1 MTGFGY
7 MGPNAA
13 SRPRLTTANTQL
25 TKEGT
30 MAKNFKSPQDFCRRA
45 ARKAKRVAQRAGRR
59 LTGRKML
66 TVVIPLYNAMP
77 YFKKTVASILEQTY
91 DLGEVEV
98 LVMDDGSTDG
108 SLEYAKEVAAQHPK
122 LFRVV
127 ECGRTGGPSVP
138 RNMGIEQAK
147 GKYIFFCDADD
158 YFGEDAFRRMVR
170 HAEEWKPDVMLVKLA
185 TPDGRP
191 IAKAPFRKGDIPRAD
206 IYSDPVCDSLTCY
219 KLFRTK
225 PLKGNG
231 IRFDPGLTLRE
242 DDLFVE
248 EAVLRTGRH
257 SIAADY
263 SYYYVTTRDD
273 GSNLIALSPCD
284 FERDLKVFSR
294 LTALLE
300 RYADMG
306 KVLCGDRIM
315 QRVFRY
321 SWMGA
326 AKAIGLCKDVEE
338 RQANFERLKDASG
351 PYLNAE
357 GVKYLPSSMR
367 LLIKAMQLNDESY
380 FSELAA
386 AIGVTQEYG
395 FERYDVLEEDVREE
409 DGRTFWHP
417 TFAGHQLEI
426 EVNPAKV
433 MRVQ

>member
-1 MTGFGY
+1 
-7 MGPNAA
+7 
-13 SRPRLTTANTQL
+13 
-25 TKEGT
+25 
-30 MAKNFKSPQDFCRRA
+30 MAKTPKTPKDLCRRA
-45 ARKAKRVAQRAGRR
+45 ARKANRVARRAGRR

-77 YFKKTVASILEQTY
+77 YFKKTVESILAQTY
-91 DLGEVEV
+91 DLRDVEV

-108 SLEYAKEVAAQHPK
+108 SLEYAEQVTAQHPD
-122 LFRVV
+122 LFRVMR
-127 ECGRTGGPSVP
+127 CGRTGGPSIP

-191 IAKAPFRKGDIPRAD
+191 IAKAPFRKGSIPRAD

-219 KLFRTK
+219 KLFRAK
-225 PLKGNG
+225 PLRENG
-231 IRFDPGLTLRE
+231 TRFNPDFTLRE

-248 EAVLRTGRH
+248 EAILRSKRH

-263 SYYYVTTRDD
+263 PYYYVTTRED
-273 GSNLIALSPCD
+273 GSNLIALSPPD
-284 FERDLKVFSR
+284 FERDLKVFSQ
-294 LTALLE
+294 LMVLLE
-300 RYADMG
+300 QYADMD

-326 AKAIGLCKDVEE
+326 AKAIGLCEDAEE
-338 RQANFERLKDASG
+338 RQMNFKRLKSASDH
-351 PYLNAE
+351 YLDTV

-367 LLIKAMQLNDESY
+367 LLAKAMQLSDEPY

-395 FERYDVLEEDVREE
+395 FDRYDVLEEDVREE
-409 DGRTFWHP
+409 DGRAFWHP

-426 EVNPAKV
+426 EVDPAKV
-433 MRVQ
+433 MRAQ